1 MSAVRRLCVFC
12 GSNVGR
18 STGYR
23 RLAEQLGRALA
34 GRRVGLV
41 YGGGRVGLMGALA
54 DAALAAGGEVIG
66 IIPQAL
72 MDREIG
78 HRGLTEL
85 RDVGSMHERKA
96 SMAELADGFVPE
108 LGRPT
113 LNYQRGWTTGLT
125 LIDALVQRRD
135 RDRDRGHTS
144 VGPHRGDWRISFVA
158 APEREHLS
166 RGQEK
171 LSALVCLLAQAELFY
186 RQTAEWPVICLD
198 DLASELDAGHQT
210 RVLEW
215 LDGIEAQVLITGT
228 ATLPVPTQRRRFHT
242 MFHVEQGMVTTLL

>member
-18 STGYR
+18 SAGYR

-85 RDVGSMHERKA
+85 RVVGSMHERKA
-96 SMAELADGFVPE
+96 SMAELADGFVALPGGIGTLEE
-108 LGRPT
+108 LFEVWTWAQLGLHAKPCGLLDT
-113 LNYQRGWTTGLT
+113 DGFFAPLVEFLDHLVTTGFVQPAHRSMLVT
-125 LIDALVQRRD
+125 AESPEALLAAFASYQAPLVAKW
-135 RDRDRGHTS
+135 
-144 VGPHRGDWRISFVA
+144 VGPS
-158 APEREHLS
+158 
-166 RGQEK
+166 
-171 LSALVCLLAQAELFY
+171 QA
-186 RQTAEWPVICLD
+186 
-198 DLASELDAGHQT
+198 
-210 RVLEW
+210 
-215 LDGIEAQVLITGT
+215 
-228 ATLPVPTQRRRFHT
+228 
-242 MFHVEQGMVTTLL
+242 